1 MKFASLWQKAIVVTL
16 LALMLFLAVPAKEAS
31 ACSGCGCP
39 TYYKVRYGNTLY
51 SIARWYGVTVG
62 QLQSWNH
69 IANPNRIYAG
79 QWLVIYPDCGG
90 GHGFWYVVRWGDTL
104 WSIAARYGTTVW
116 AIAHAN
122 GISNVNYIW
131 AGQHLWIP

>member
-1 MKFASLWQKAIVVTL
+1 MRFNSLWQKAIVVSL
-16 LALMLFLAVPAKEAS
+16 LVLMLLVVVPAKEAS

-39 TYYKVRYGNTLY
+39 IYYSVRYGDTLY
-51 SIARWYGVTVG
+51 SIARRNGVTVG

-69 IANPNRIYAG
+69 IPNPNRIYAG
-79 QWLVIYPDCGG
+79 QCLVIYPGCGG
-90 GHGFWYVVRWGDTL
+90 GHGFWYTVRWGDTL
-104 WSIAARYGTTVW
+104 WSIASRYGTTVW

-122 GISNVNYIW
+122 GIWNINYIW

>member
-1 MKFASLWQKAIVVTL
+1 MRFTSLCQKAVVVTL
-16 LALMLFLAVPAKEAS
+16 LALMLVLVVPAKEAS

-39 TYYKVRYGNTLY
+39 TYYHVRYGDTLY
-51 SIARWYGVTVG
+51 SIARRNGVTVW

-69 IANPNRIYAG
+69 IPNPNRIYAG
-79 QWLVIYPDCGG
+79 QCLVIYPWCGG
-90 GHGFWYVVRWGDTL
+90 GHGFWYTVRCGDTL
-104 WSIAARYGTTVW
+104 WSIASRYGTTVW

-122 GISNVNYIW
+122 GIWNVNYIW